1 MLSLEHLAELAQKY
15 ASDLTSRTAEFT
27 LRGHLFSS
35 ANGPHLMGV
44 INLSPDSWYR
54 ESVVTGT
61 DAAVARAHRLQAEG
75 AHLIDLGTEST
86 LAHAARA
93 DAQQQIQTLLP
104 ILDPLSRAGAL
115 ISVETYQPEVARRCL
130 EAGAAVLNLTGT
142 RPPDEVYR
150 MVAEHRAGVILC
162 YVQGKNVREVGDFNP
177 SPDHTHTLLE
187 YFRTE
192 IDRAVQAGVHAIW
205 IDPGMGFYYRNLQ
218 DSSARIRYQAETF
231 LNSFRLR
238 KLGWP
243 FVMPFPMLSSFSRTK
258 FARPNLSLP
267 SSPFSAKRI
276 FCVPTKSPRFAPSPE
291 LSEFFHEKI
300 SIRRRSGHRCFGGAG
315 GLSLP
320 GIGRSGLFPR
330 PSPSKRNESDLP
342 FGPAAS

>member
-15 ASDLTSRTAEFT
+15 ASDLTARTAEFT
-27 LRGHLFSS
+27 LRGHSFSS

-61 DAAVARAHRLQAEG
+61 DAALARVQRLQAEG
-75 AHLIDLGTEST
+75 AHLIDLGAEST

-93 DAQQQIQTLLP
+93 DTQQQIQTLLP
-104 ILDPLSRAGAL
+104 ILEPLSRAGAL

-142 RPPDEVYR
+142 RPSDEVYR

-162 YVQGKNVREVGDFNP
+162 YVQGNNVREVGDFTP
-177 SPDHTHTLLE
+177 STDHTQTLLD

-243 FVMPFPMLSSFSRTK
+243 VCH
-258 FARPNLSLP
+258 ALP
-267 SSPFSAKRI
+267 HAF
-276 FCVPTKSPRFAPSPE
+276 
-291 LSEFFHEKI
+291 EFFQDEVRSAEPLFAVLALLGKTDLLRTHEIPKVRAVARTLGI
-300 SIRRRSGHRCFGGAG
+300 
-315 GLSLP
+315 LS
-320 GIGRSGLFPR
+320 
-330 PSPSKRNESDLP
+330 
-342 FGPAAS
+342 